1 MLKPSN
7 HRQTR
12 ESHWKAATRLAAA
25 GLALLWLAGCA
36 GKGESMAVE
45 LRAAPLA
52 SSAGGPA
59 SPTAPPTGDL
69 TVAVAAFDD
78 TGLAQ
83 GRLGSRTHLWGGT
96 SYFDL
101 TGGRPG
107 EVVAR
112 VVADTLKQRGWRVE
126 KVGGDGTAQVTIS
139 GKILELSVNAKSS
152 FGSTDIRAVSKLA
165 VEAVNQA
172 DGSKVRMTLG
182 GEGAQTVFWF
192 DPEDA
197 QGLLGETVAG
207 SLNKLIANTKVEGGL
222 LRLK

>member
-1 MLKPSN
+1 MLEQSN
-7 HRQTR
+7 PRQTR
-12 ESHWKAATRLAAA
+12 ELFGKSGMLLAVA
-25 GLALLWLAGCA
+25 GFALLWLAGCA
-36 GKGESMAVE
+36 GKGESMAVD
-45 LRAAPLA
+45 LRAAV
-52 SSAGGPA
+52 PA
-59 SPTAPPTGDL
+59 SPAAQPANDL

-78 TGLAQ
+78 AGLPK
-83 GRLGSRTHLWGGT
+83 GRLGSRSHLWGGT

-112 VVADTLKQRGWRVE
+112 LVADTLKQRGWHVE
-126 KVGGDGTAQVTIS
+126 KAGTDGKAQVTIS

-165 VEAVNQA
+165 VEAVNLA

-182 GEGAQTVFWF
+182 GEGTQSVFWF